1 MNNLNRIQALIE
13 LKEKGAIS
21 DAEFKQMI
29 ELIEAEADNTTLKKT
44 SQSQEQK
51 EVNKTPS
58 RVREDISALREK
70 EILAQII
77 NAYEKKDWKMLRAKY
92 ELLKDKAAVSLEIT
106 TALFAFERRQ
116 IWLEKEEKTKRLEAQ
131 KVKDAKKKK
140 TLLVAGSVAVIVIFG
155 MGLYFFKSTNTE
167 TSVEQSE
174 VIYNKKHQQSNGNQI
189 EKKPALQLEAPKLDE
204 KKNIGITKVNQPDFN
219 KNTNQTTVEQEKIKQ
234 PEMKDEFK
242 TQTQNG
248 NQNKELLKEFPEILL
263 EEAESLKNKILDPNI
278 TKYDKILA
286 SSRVKTI
293 CRDYNAGLNNKW
305 KSNVQTSIRLNR
317 CYVIAEDYF

>member
-1 MNNLNRIQALIE
+1 MNNLNRRQALIE

-29 ELIEAEADNTTLKKT
+29 ELIEAEAVTTTPKKT
-44 SQSQEQK
+44 GQTEEQK
-51 EVNKTPS
+51 KANETPS

-106 TALFAFERRQ
+106 TALYAFERRQ

-140 TLLVAGSVAVIVIFG
+140 TLLVAGSVTVFMMFG
-155 MGLYFFKSTNTE
+155 LGLYFFKSTNTE

-248 NQNKELLKEFPEILL
+248 NQNNELLKEFPEILL
-263 EEAESLKNKILDPNI
+263 DEAESLKNKILDPNV